1 MFKKSLI
8 ALALVGA
15 AASAQAA
22 SVSCGD
28 ASLGDREVTVTG
40 AATGGYCY
48 AQNGNFIGDN
58 FSVVPGSETLL
69 LKNNDSG
76 MSWGAD
82 FVGGALSGNWTVS
95 STLRSAYDKLY
106 LAFHFGGGGE
116 CGVKGGGGPNAG
128 DPNSFGLPGEGCEV
142 DPDSFIV
149 ELDGAAISGTWSTN
163 FTQWGLSNLYL
174 VGECT
179 QPNGC
184 GSTEVPIPGTL
195 GLLGLGLVGLGLV
208 RRKQQA

>member
-58 FSVVPGSETLL
+58 FSMVPGSETLL

-82 FVGGALSGNWTVS
+82 FVDDADELIEAGVVSNKIRMSFASGRIISV
-95 STLRSAYDKLY
+95 D
-106 LAFHFGGGGE
+106 
-116 CGVKGGGGPNAG
+116 VKGIR
-128 DPNSFGLPGEGCEV
+128 L
-142 DPDSFIV
+142 I
-149 ELDGAAISGTWSTN
+149 
-163 FTQWGLSNLYL
+163 
-174 VGECT
+174 
-179 QPNGC
+179 
-184 GSTEVPIPGTL
+184 
-195 GLLGLGLVGLGLV
+195 
-208 RRKQQA
+208 